1 MEINFS
7 FAILLT
13 TLAGLSTGIGSAI
26 AFFIRTP
33 KYSYL
38 AVALGFSAGVMIYI
52 SFVELLGTA
61 IENVGF
67 VTANIA
73 FFTGI
78 GLIALID
85 ILVPHEY
92 EEERMDST
100 PQNASKKGERA
111 MSGLPPQLTAPSQS
125 TLMRSGILIALG
137 IAIHNFPEGMV
148 TFCSAAT
155 GDIAFGIIIAVAIA
169 IHNIPEGIAVSV
181 PIFYATG
188 NRRKAF
194 TYSFLSGVAEP
205 VGALIGYGILFSF
218 LTPALLSSM
227 LAFVAGIMVYISLDE
242 ILPLA
247 HRYGKEHL
255 VIIVIGIGMLVMV
268 MSLFLQNLAR
278 IRAIDAP
285 ACWGEFHWLS
295 EQVKK
300 SFRP

>member
-1 MEINFS
+1 MEINLS

-13 TLAGLSTGIGSAI
+13 TLAGLSTGIGSTI

-38 AVALGFSAGVMIYI
+38 AVALGFSAGVMVYI
-52 SFVELLGTA
+52 SFTELLGTA
-61 IENVGF
+61 IEDVGF
-67 VTANIA
+67 ARANIA
-73 FFTGI
+73 FFVGI
-78 GLIALID
+78 GFIALID

-92 EEERMDST
+92 EEERVAT
-100 PQNASKKGERA
+100 APQNTTEEGQREVL
-111 MSGLPPQLTAPSQS
+111 GLPPQLTVPSQA
-125 TLMRSGILIALG
+125 TLMRSGVLIALG
-137 IAIHNFPEGMV
+137 IAIHNFPEGLV

-155 GDIAFGIIIAVAIA
+155 GDVAFGIIIAVAIA
-169 IHNIPEGIAVSV
+169 IHNIPEGVAVSV

-218 LTPALLSSM
+218 LTPTLLSCM
-227 LAFVAGIMVYISLDE
+227 LAFVAGIMVFISLDE

-255 VIIVIGIGMLVMV
+255 VLIGVASGMLVMAL
-268 MSLFLQNLAR
+268 SLFLL
-278 IRAIDAP
+278 
-285 ACWGEFHWLS
+285 H
-295 EQVKK
+295 
-300 SFRP
+300 